1 MSDLKKRLFTI
12 NSRIRFS
19 GRIII
24 VAITLLALSQALGT
38 FISVLTFET
47 ILVKT
52 ITAKYVILGKDLKR
66 RIEHSLKFGKRLEH
80 FLGMEKLVKP
90 LYLQTE
96 DLSEIVVAGI
106 TGKPIFSSRR
116 ITPMPLE
123 DPFSLKESPEPFRV
137 QDSTKLSN
145 LPVGNFLNEN
155 PPAAKLY
162 NGKYH
167 VLFNIKPAFRDESG
181 VLALI
186 FPKSVINQ
194 KKKELVKSS
203 VSKMLISMTITAI
216 LMGMMIRVFF
226 TRPSEKELKTLIQRI
241 RSKEPINDQDMAEG
255 QNEIQDL
262 YRHIAMFQ
270 DHAFRKKT
278 ELEKMQQRLKDALNE
293 AN

>member
-1 MSDLKKRLFTI
+1 MSDLKKKLSSI
-12 NSRIRFS
+12 NSRIHFS

-24 VAITLLALSQALGT
+24 AAITLLALSQALGT

-80 FLGMEKLVKP
+80 FLGMENLVKP

-106 TGKPIFSSRR
+106 TGKPIFSSQR
-116 ITPMPLE
+116 ITPIPLG
-123 DPFSLKESPEPFRV
+123 DPSSQKDAPEPFRV
-137 QDSTKLSN
+137 LDITKLSN
-145 LPVGNFLNEN
+145 LPIGNFLKESQ
-155 PPAAKLY
+155 PAARLH
-162 NGKYH
+162 NGKYY

-181 VLALI
+181 ILALI

-194 KKKELVKSS
+194 KNKALVKSS
-203 VSKMLISMTITAI
+203 VSKMLISMSITAI
-216 LMGMMIRVFF
+216 LMGLMIRFFF
-226 TRPSEKELKTLIQRI
+226 TRPSEKELKTLIQKI
-241 RSKEPINDQDMAEG
+241 RSGEPIKDQDMAEG

-262 YRHIAMFQ
+262 YRHIALFQ
-270 DHAFRKKT
+270 DHALRKKT
-278 ELEKMQQRLKDALNE
+278 ELEKMEQRLKDALDETN
-293 AN
+293 

>member
-1 MSDLKKRLFTI
+1 MSDLKKKLYSI

-52 ITAKYVILGKDLKR
+52 ITAKYEILGKDLKR
-66 RIEHSLKFGKRLEH
+66 RIEQSLKYGKRLEH

-96 DLSEIVVAGI
+96 DLSEIVVADI
-106 TGKPIFSSRR
+106 TGKPIFSTQR
-116 ITPMPLE
+116 ITLIPLKNPFRIK
-123 DPFSLKESPEPFRV
+123 DPPEPFRI
-137 QDSTKLSN
+137 QDITKLSN
-145 LPVGNFLNEN
+145 LPVGNFLKEN
-155 PPAAKLY
+155 KPAARLHK
-162 NGKYH
+162 GKYY
-167 VLFNIKPAFRDESG
+167 VLFTVEAAFGDNSG
-181 VLALI
+181 ILALI

-194 KKKELVKSS
+194 KKKELAKSS
-203 VSKMLISMTITAI
+203 VSKLMISITITAI
-216 LMGMMIRVFF
+216 LMGIMIRFFF
-226 TRPSEKELKTLIQRI
+226 TRPSEKELKTLIQKI
-241 RSKEPINDQDMAEG
+241 RSGEKIKDQDMAEG

-262 YRHIAMFQ
+262 YCHIAAFR

-278 ELEKMQQRLKDALNE
+278 ELEKMQRRLKETLNE
-293 AN
+293 TD